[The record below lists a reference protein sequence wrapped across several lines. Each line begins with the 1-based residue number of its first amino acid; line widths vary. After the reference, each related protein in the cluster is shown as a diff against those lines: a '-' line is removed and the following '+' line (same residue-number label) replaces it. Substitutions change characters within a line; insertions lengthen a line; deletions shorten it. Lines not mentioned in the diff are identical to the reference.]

1 MYCKDKY
8 DFFYLPIDQK
18 TNCNLGYGYINM
30 VDLES
35 VIRLYKEVGRRDELW
50 CSSMERSGQILE
62 VLKCVQSV
70 MVDYRVE
77 MFILKGD
84 FICRRI
90 L

>member
-35 VIRLYKEVGRRDELW
+35 VIRLYKEVGRRDEL
-50 CSSMERSGQILE
+50 
-62 VLKCVQSV
+62 
-70 MVDYRVE
+70 
-77 MFILKGD
+77 
-84 FICRRI
+84 
-90 L
+90 